1 MIDLHPRFKSS
12 RSVAKPCFL
21 ETAVCPE
28 INPIPLNQ
36 RPFFHPSIALIG
48 NFGLLTL
55 LLFPFWSSA
64 QTTHKELV
72 HIIRSQDS
80 LLFDVGFNT
89 CDVSQF
95 ERLLSDDFE
104 FYHDKS
110 GLTPTKAA
118 FVAGIRD
125 GLCTNPYHPLRKL
138 VPGSETIYPLYDGA
152 TLYGAIQVAKHKFYE
167 QVDGI
172 PQFRSVARFDHLW
185 LLENGEWKLK
195 RSLSYDHQTREGD
208 KDGKNML

>member
-1 MIDLHPRFKSS
+1 MNPHPLSQKLSM
-12 RSVAKPCFL
+12 L
-21 ETAVCPE
+21 
-28 INPIPLNQ
+28 PIIVS
-36 RPFFHPSIALIG
+36 FTKCS
-48 NFGLLTL
+48 LLAL
-55 LLFPFWSSA
+55 LLFPLWGSA
-64 QTTHKELV
+64 QIQPRELAQ
-72 HIIRSQDS
+72 IIRSQDS

-110 GLTPTKAA
+110 GITPTKTA

-152 TLYGAIQVAKHKFYE
+152 TLYGAIQIAKHTFYE

-208 KDGKNML
+208 KDGKNIL

>member
-1 MIDLHPRFKSS
+1 VSPFQL
-12 RSVAKPCFL
+12 AL
-21 ETAVCPE
+21 ETARSLE
-28 INPIPLNQ
+28 LNASLLKR
-36 RPFFHPSIALIG
+36 RPFTYPFIAPIG
-48 NFGLLTL
+48 KFWPVAL
-55 LLFPFWSSA
+55 LLFPFWCSA
-64 QTTHKELV
+64 QDLPSGLTQ
-72 HIIRSQDS
+72 IIRTQDS

-110 GLTPTKAA
+110 GITPTKAA

-138 VPGSETIYPLYDGA
+138 VQGSETIYPLYDGA
-152 TLYGAIQVAKHKFYE
+152 TLYGAIQVAKHRFYE

-195 RSLSYDHQTREGD
+195 RSLSYDHQTQEGD
-208 KDGKNML
+208 KDGKNTL